1 MNPRDIIRR
10 PGGPTP
16 PPVRR
21 PSRETTKS
29 AFPHLCTPAALATS
43 PMGPKTLPRFRVPFL
58 STPIVS
64 GLIRIF
70 SDLHYGDR
78 SSRLRR
84 LDQLSPLLDG
94 VGRLILNGDTL
105 DTRPGPHPQITA
117 RSRAEVGGFFGAC
130 APEVTLITGNHDPD
144 ISDLDTLDLFD
155 GQVFVTH
162 GDIIFDNI
170 VPWGRDAATLEA
182 HITRGLASLPVDHR
196 TQLAPRLAVFRAA
209 CAALP
214 QRHQSEPNPLKYAV
228 KFAADTV
235 WPPLRSLDIIR
246 AWRETPNRAASI
258 AAAHRPAARF
268 MLIGHTHRPFVW
280 TAPSGLTVINTGAL
294 CRPFGAQ
301 AVDLT
306 PGRLTIRQIESR
318 SGSFHPGRVVAE
330 FALAEV
336 PASSNIP
343 A

>member
-1 MNPRDIIRR
+1 MPPPSSSTPPASPPLPSPRAPSPSPLAPSPSPPPPYLCPRRHRLNHHLHRLLSEAHRLRPRFPRPRPRR
-10 PGGPTP
+10 P
-16 PPVRR
+16 R
-21 PSRETTKS
+21 PR
-29 AFPHLCTPAALATS
+29 P
-43 PMGPKTLPRFRVPFL
+43 
-58 STPIVS
+58 
-64 GLIRIF
+64 
-70 SDLHYGDR
+70 D
-78 SSRLRR
+78 
-84 LDQLSPLLDG
+84 
-94 VGRLILNGDTL
+94 
-105 DTRPGPHPQITA
+105 RPGPHPQVTA
-117 RSRAEVGGFFGAC
+117 RARAEVSRFFGAC
-130 APEVTLITGNHDPD
+130 APEVTLVTGNHDPD
-144 ISDLDTLDLFD
+144 ISNLDTLDLCD

-182 HITRGLASLPVDHR
+182 HITRGLASLPVEHR

-235 WPPLRSLDIIR
+235 WPPWRSFEIIH
-246 AWRETPNRAASI
+246 AWRETPNRAAII

-306 PGRLTIRQIESR
+306 PGRLIIRQIDSR

>member
-1 MNPRDIIRR
+1 
-10 PGGPTP
+10 
-16 PPVRR
+16 
-21 PSRETTKS
+21 
-29 AFPHLCTPAALATS
+29 
-43 PMGPKTLPRFRVPFL
+43 
-58 STPIVS
+58 VS

-84 LDQLSPLLDG
+84 LDQLRPLLDG
-94 VGRLILNGDTL
+94 VHRLVLNGDTL

-117 RSRAEVGGFFGAC
+117 RARAEVGAFFTAC
-130 APEVTLITGNHDPD
+130 APAVTLLTGNHDPD
-144 ISDLDTLDLFD
+144 ISDLDTLDLAH

-170 VPWGRDAATLEA
+170 VPWGRDAVVLEA
-182 HITRGLASLPVDHR
+182 HIARGLAALPVEQR
-196 TQLAPRLAVFRAA
+196 SQLAPRLSVYRAA

-214 QRHQSEPNPLKYAV
+214 QRHQSEPNPLKYAA
-228 KFAADTV
+228 KFAADTL
-235 WPPLRSLDIIR
+235 WPPLRSFDIIR
-246 AWRETPNRAASI
+246 AWRETPARALAI
-258 AAAHRPAARF
+258 AATHRPAARF

-280 TAPSGLTVINTGAL
+280 PAPAGITIINTGAL

-301 AVDLT
+301 AVDIA
-306 PGRLTIRQIESR
+306 PGRLTVRQIESR